1 MKSYIFTF
9 PWILNLHLY
18 LEPEA
23 PGSSY
28 GRGVWRWWQG
38 QIKKI
43 GTKIGFVFQRSKK
56 KRDRFSFMYYYLYP
70 WSPPRS
76 GRLRLKISAKVRK
89 SKFVLFF
96 VEGHQLLN
104 LRQTNSMTEIRFQPT
119 KIESFSFSS
128 KTCKKLDV
136 ANSVRKTSCG
146 LYTKRL

>member
-1 MKSYIFTF
+1 MGEGCGGGGKARLKKSV
-9 PWILNLHLY
+9 LKLVLY
-18 LEPEA
+18 F
-23 PGSSY
+23 
-28 GRGVWRWWQG
+28 RGP
-38 QIKKI
+38 
-43 GTKIGFVFQRSKK
+43 KK

-89 SKFVLFF
+89 SEFVLFF

-104 LRQTNSMTEIRFQPT
+104 LRQTHSMTEIRFQPT

-128 KTCKKLDV
+128 KACKKNDV

-146 LYTKRL
+146 IYTKRL